1 MRQYTSRR
9 ISIVEAL
16 ADKLKDIDGTG
27 AYRSSV
33 AAVSPR
39 LLLWDEVSEFP
50 SIHLSPGQETRQYQ
64 GGGYKDRFMNVTIR
78 CYVQTEDAQ
87 RALEALL
94 EDIETVIEFNSR
106 LAYLDS
112 LGATQHTQQMS
123 VITIDT
129 DEGVLE
135 PLGVG
140 EMQIEIRY

>member
-1 MRQYTSRR
+1 MREYTSRR
-9 ISIVEAL
+9 VSIVEAL
-16 ADKLKDIDGTG
+16 ADKLKEIDGTG
-27 AYRSSV
+27 DYRTSV

-39 LLLWDEVSEFP
+39 LKLWDEISEFP
-50 SIHLSPGQETRQYQ
+50 SVHLSPGQETRQYQ

-94 EDIETVIEFNSR
+94 EDIETIIEFNSR

-112 LGATQHTQQMS
+112 LGATQYTQQMS

-140 EMQIEIRY
+140 QMQIEVRY